1 MSHITV
7 HWHTAHLSL
16 VKAPPQYSAKESCFV
31 IDLARSHLNRLI
43 SAVEAQHKVSTSLP

>member
-16 VKAPPQYSAKESCFV
+16 VKAPLSTVPRKAAS
-31 IDLARSHLNRLI
+31 LLI
-43 SAVEAQHKVSTSLP
+43 WHEAT